1 MGVGLGA
8 NRWVSDPTRYS
19 NSYPLLTI
27 FCYQCC
33 LDASRS
39 ASDPT
44 KYSNSYPLQLFS
56 LSACWS
62 GFQSLFIRSYN
73 VQQQL
78 SPSAIFVVSV
88 LVWMPAAFRQILQ
101 TYSSSYPLQL
111 FSLSVCWSGCQPL
124 CIRPYKV
131 QQQLSPSAVFV
142 LSVCWSGCK
151 VRQQLSPLTIFI
163 ISVGLCASHRDG
175 DCLCC
180 ASNTCP
186 CQIIKGTV
194 NIGLFFPSCVSASDT
209 RRHSNSYLTNCLLL
223 LSGCQPVCL
232 GSHTL

>member
-1 MGVGLGA
+1 MSAAFHQILQRYRSSNPPQLFALSACWSGCQPLC
-8 NRWVSDPTRYS
+8 NR
-19 NSYPLLTI
+19 SYKVRKQL
-27 FCYQCC
+27 F
-33 LDASRS
+33 S
-39 ASDPT
+39 
-44 KYSNSYPLQLFS
+44 QLFS

-62 GFQSLFIRSYN
+62 GR
-73 VQQQL
+73 
-78 SPSAIFVVSV
+78 
-88 LVWMPAAFRQILQ
+88 
-101 TYSSSYPLQL
+101 
-111 FSLSVCWSGCQPL
+111 QPL

-131 QQQLSPSAVFV
+131 QKQLSPSAIFV

-151 VRQQLSPLTIFI
+151 VREQLSPLTIFI

-194 NIGLFFPSCVSASDT
+194 NIGWFFPSCVSASDT

-223 LSGCQPVCL
+223 LFGCQPVCL